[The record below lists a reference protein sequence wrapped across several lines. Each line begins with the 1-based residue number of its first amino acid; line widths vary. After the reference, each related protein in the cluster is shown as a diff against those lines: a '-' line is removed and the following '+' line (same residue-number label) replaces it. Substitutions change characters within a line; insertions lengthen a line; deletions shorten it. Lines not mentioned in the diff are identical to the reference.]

1 MDQPNTSD
9 HGEELNNMAP
19 VGADDDSQTEISYMD
34 ADLYTAASKGNI
46 SKLEQMLEACDLGLQ
61 LTPKRNT
68 ILHIAAQF
76 GQLDCV
82 KLILQLTS
90 SSSLLGQS
98 NLKGD
103 TPLHLAAREG
113 HLTVVQALIQA
124 AKALP
129 DEIESGRGVDKAI
142 LRMANEGKD
151 TALHEAVRYH
161 HPEVV
166 KLLIEEDPQF
176 VYGPNIS
183 GGTPLY
189 MAVERGHGDL
199 VQIIIDHTS
208 TSPAYSGIL
217 GRTALH
223 SAVIRNDHEITA
235 KLLEWKPSLAK
246 EVDEK
251 GWSPLHCAAH
261 FGYTTIV
268 KQLLEKSS
276 DKSVAYLRIKPGK
289 KTALHLAA
297 IRGHKDIVDLLLSNY
312 PDCCEQVDDNGK
324 NVLHFAMMNR
334 QDYYPR
340 MFLQN
345 DGLSVRGLLNERDAQ
360 GDTPLHLLASYLVY
374 DEKFVLDD
382 KVDKMGLNNENLTPK
397 DIVSRATDRGLLK
410 RVVTSFFNGSK
421 EAGIGPLSWV
431 PSDMIGNGS
440 SESKDNEDNSISSWK
455 GVGETHLV
463 VAALVATVTFA
474 AGFTLPG
481 GYDQNDGMATLT
493 KKAAFKAFVVT
504 DTLAM
509 VSSVCATFVYFY
521 MALHEKVEPL
531 EKELFLQKHFI
542 CGFLLT
548 MFGMGSMVVA
558 FMTGMYA
565 VLPHFSGLPIVVCV
579 LCCCFFVFFYKW
591 IKKFSNGC

>member
-9 HGEELNNMAP
+9 HGEELNNMVP
-19 VGADDDSQTEISYMD
+19 VAADDDSQTEITYID

-129 DEIESGRGVDKAI
+129 DEIESGVGVDKSI

-166 KLLIEEDPQF
+166 KILIEEDPQF
-176 VYGPNIS
+176 IYGPNIS

-199 VQIIIDHTS
+199 VQIILDHTS

-223 SAVIRNDHEITA
+223 SAVIRNDQEITA
-235 KLLEWKPSLAK
+235 KLLEWKPSLTK
-246 EVDEK
+246 EVDEN

-261 FGYTTIV
+261 FGYTKIV
-268 KQLLEKSS
+268 MQLLDKSP
-276 DKSVAYLRIKPGK
+276 DKSVAYLGIKLDK
-289 KTALHLAA
+289 RTALHIAA
-297 IRGHKDIVDLLLSNY
+297 IRGHKDIVDLLLSY
-312 PDCCEQVDDNGK
+312 SPDCCEQVNDNGN
-324 NVLHFAMMNR
+324 NVLHFAMTNQ
-334 QDYYPR
+334 QDDYPG

-345 DGLSVRGLLNERDAQ
+345 DGLRVRGLLNERDAQ
-360 GDTPLHLLASYLVY
+360 GDTPLHLLASFLID
-374 DEKFVLDD
+374 DENFVSNDR
-382 KVDKMGLNNENLTPK
+382 VDKMGLNNDNLTPK
-397 DIVSRATDRGLLK
+397 DIVSRVNDSWLQKKLVLNYFSK
-410 RVVTSFFNGSK
+410 SK

-431 PSDMIGNGS
+431 PGDKEDNDS
-440 SESKDNEDNSISSWK
+440 SESKDNEDNSISTWK
-455 GVGETHLV
+455 RKGETHLI

-481 GYDQNDGMATLT
+481 GYNENDGKAILA

-509 VSSVCATFVYFY
+509 VFSVSATFVYFY
-521 MALHEKVEPL
+521 MAVYDKVEY
-531 EKELFLQKHFI
+531 LQKHFLW
-542 CGFLLT
+542 GFFLT

-579 LCCCFFVFFYKW
+579 LCCCFFLVFCYLYKQLL
-591 IKKFSNGC
+591 KS

>member
-9 HGEELNNMAP
+9 HGEELNNLVP
-19 VGADDDSQTEISYMD
+19 VVADDDSQTEITYMD

-129 DEIESGRGVDKAI
+129 DEIESGVGVDKSI

-176 VYGPNIS
+176 IYGPNIS

-223 SAVIRNDHEITA
+223 SAVIRNDKEITA
-235 KLLEWKPSLAK
+235 KLLEWKRDLTK
-246 EVDEK
+246 EVDNN
-251 GWSPLHCAAH
+251 GWSPLHCAAY
-261 FGYTTIV
+261 FGYTRIV
-268 KQLLEKSS
+268 KQLVDKSH
-276 DKSVAYLRIKPGK
+276 KSVAYLGIKPDK
-289 KTALHLAA
+289 RTALHIAA
-297 IRGHKDIVDLLLSNY
+297 IRGHKDIVDLLLSYY

-324 NVLHFAMMNR
+324 NVLHFAMMKK
-334 QDYYPR
+334 QDNYPG
-340 MFLQN
+340 MFLEN
-345 DGLSVRGLLNERDAQ
+345 DGLRVRGLLNEGDAQ
-360 GDTPLHLLASYLVY
+360 GDTPLHLLASYLVD
-374 DEKFVLDD
+374 DEEFVLDD
-382 KVDKMGLNNENLTPK
+382 GVDKMGLNNNNLTPK
-397 DIVSRATDRGLLK
+397 DIVSRVNDNWLEKKFVLNYLSKG
-410 RVVTSFFNGSK
+410 K

-431 PSDMIGNGS
+431 PSDMVDNGS
-440 SESKDNEDNSISSWK
+440 SERKDNENNSISAWK
-455 GVGETHLV
+455 RAGETHLI

-509 VSSVCATFVYFY
+509 VSSVSATFVYFY
-521 MALHEKVEPL
+521 MAIYEEVEYL
-531 EKELFLQKHFI
+531 EKHFLW
-542 CGFLLT
+542 GFFLT

-565 VLPHFSGLPIVVCV
+565 VLPHFSRLPIVVCI
-579 LCCCFFVFFYKW
+579 LCCCFFLLFYYLFKQAL
-591 IKKFSNGC
+591 KSARA